1 MKKINIKEKPK
12 FLNNNQ
18 FLKLRN
24 FNLEFEE
31 TINPHAIWLQTM
43 EPTTY
48 AKNNIKNLYKIKNI
62 KIEREDTETFK
73 ELLFKSV
80 KKQLDICKIKIK
92 KDFLKTSDGTLNVG
106 LNVILIDSMLKQLIK
121 NIYLHFLFT
130 RQEYNS

>member
-48 AKNNIKNLYKIKNI
+48 AKNNKKNLYIQQFTSINKHILNM
-62 KIEREDTETFK
+62 FN
-73 ELLFKSV
+73 KSIHL
-80 KKQLDICKIKIK
+80 KCQKTISKQI
-92 KDFLKTSDGTLNVG
+92 
-106 LNVILIDSMLKQLIK
+106 
-121 NIYLHFLFT
+121 
-130 RQEYNS
+130 